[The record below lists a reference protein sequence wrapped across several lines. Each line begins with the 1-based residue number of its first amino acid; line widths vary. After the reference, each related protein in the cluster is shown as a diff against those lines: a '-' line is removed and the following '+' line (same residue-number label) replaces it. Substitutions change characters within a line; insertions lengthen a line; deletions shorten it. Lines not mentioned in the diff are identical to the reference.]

1 MQKETVTHDQDYRI
15 AELLGEAQG
24 RGWTCFAAAPA
35 LSYPVLLDAMSR
47 TPTLLLIGSNEPPGP
62 GRQRTVLAYQA
73 IAGLSSA
80 PKDTRQRLHQLLE
93 KETPDGLPHAVRHLT
108 FVRTTPDA
116 PVTGFLVLAR
126 PRRTGAS
133 PPWEPVASWHTDPGD
148 TSFITMWEST
158 ITRGGS
164 LPQGLLSLWTDMLR
178 NSRPLD
184 LDQWGIPQTPTQTPG
199 HNDANQTQETI
210 TQDHDHRL
218 VELLGEAQGRGW
230 ACFAAI
236 PRLTD
241 PAVLT
246 ALSRTPALM
255 IVERSQTRAVP
266 GRRRDQVIHN
276 YRSISDGVNQ
286 QEPLQTLLRSLLPPA
301 APPQGVRQLT
311 QSSSTPAPR
320 QPLVVLAEPPG
331 PSAPGEWN
339 PRASWTQET
348 ADRESNPN
356 WSATLTRG
364 GETPRGLFQEWLKL
378 LQHSEPLDWQEWSP
392 VPYPL

>member
-1 MQKETVTHDQDYRI
+1 MPPHPHSPTPSC
-15 AELLGEAQG
+15 
-24 RGWTCFAAAPA
+24 WTPCPAPPRFSWSAATSPRD
-35 LSYPVLLDAMSR
+35 PR
-47 TPTLLLIGSNEPPGP
+47 GP

-93 KETPDGLPHAVRHLT
+93 KETPDGLPQAVRHLT

-148 TSFITMWEST
+148 TSSITMWEST

-184 LDQWGIPQTPTQTPG
+184 LDQWDIPQTPTQTPG

-218 VELLGEAQGRGW
+218 VELLGETQGRGW
-230 ACFAAI
+230 ACLAAI

-246 ALSRTPALM
+246 ALSRTPTLM
-255 IVERSQTRAVP
+255 IVEKTPAHVTP
-266 GRRRDQVIHN
+266 GRSLDQVLDN
-276 YRSISDGVNQ
+276 CRRISENINQ
-286 QEPLQTLLRSLLPPA
+286 QGETFAHLRQLMAPSTPL
-301 APPQGVRQLT
+301 QGVRQLAHDT
-311 QSSSTPAPR
+311 QGSTNPTLQ
-320 QPLVVLAEPPG
+320 QPFLVLAEPPANNTIG
-331 PSAPGEWN
+331 DWTPRVAWTYDHGDWESMSEW
-339 PRASWTQET
+339 S
-348 ADRESNPN
+348 S
-356 WSATLTRG
+356 TLSRG
-364 GETPRGLFQEWLKL
+364 GEEPHRLFQKWLAL
-378 LQHSEPLDWQEWSP
+378 LESSGPLPWQEWSP